1 MEKRRYFK
9 KTNDAL
15 REEVRAKAN
24 RNREPS
30 VGIIDSQSVKTVD
43 VSGDRGY
50 DSAKKVNGRKRHI
63 VVDILGLILA
73 VEVHKG
79 NIQDRDGAKIV
90 LSKMI
95 GMYPRLKLI
104 WADNGYSGQLIEWVK
119 VTCNWILDIVKRPA
133 GMKGFEV
140 LPHRWVV
147 ERTFGWL
154 SKNRRLSKDYECLTE
169 TSEAMIYTAMIRLM
183 VKRLAKT

>member
-1 MEKRRYFK
+1 M
-9 KTNDAL
+9 
-15 REEVRAKAN
+15 RAKAN

-43 VSGDRGY
+43 VPGDRGY
-50 DSAKKVNGRKRHI
+50 DSAKKINGRKRHI

-73 VEVHKG
+73 VVVHKG
-79 NIQDRDGAKIV
+79 NIQDRDGGKIV

-95 GMYPRLKLI
+95 GIYPRLELI
-104 WADNGYSGQLIEWVK
+104 WADGGYRGQLIEWVK
-119 VTCNWILDIVKRPA
+119 GTCNWILEIVKRNDDV
-133 GMKGFEV
+133 KGFKI
-140 LPHRWVV
+140 LPHRWIV

-154 SKNRRLSKDYECLTE
+154 SKYRRLSKDYECLPE
-169 TSEAMIYTAMIRLM
+169 TSETMIYTAMIRLM

>member
-1 MEKRRYFK
+1 
-9 KTNDAL
+9 
-15 REEVRAKAN
+15 VRLKAN

-43 VSGDRGY
+43 IAGDRGY

-73 VEVHKG
+73 VVVHKG

-90 LSKMI
+90 LLKMTGI
-95 GMYPRLKLI
+95 YPRLKLI
-104 WADNGYSGQLIEWVK
+104 WADHGYCGQLIDWVK
-119 VTCNWILDIVKRPA
+119 NTCNLVLEIVKRPS
-133 GMKGFEV
+133 GMRGFEV
-140 LPHRWVV
+140 LPHRWIV

-154 SKNRRLSKDYECLTE
+154 SKYRRLSKDYECLTE

-183 VKRLAKT
+183 VKRLART

>member
-1 MEKRRYFK
+1 MRG
-9 KTNDAL
+9 
-15 REEVRAKAN
+15 KAN

-43 VSGDRGY
+43 ISGDRGY

-90 LSKMI
+90 LL
-95 GMYPRLKLI
+95 YPRLKLI
-104 WADNGYSGQLIEWVK
+104 WADHGYSGQLVDWVK
-119 VTCNWILDIVKRPA
+119 VTCNWILDIVKRPS
-133 GMKGFEV
+133 GMKGFKV

-154 SKNRRLSKDYECLTE
+154 NKYRRLSKDYECLTD

-183 VKRLAKT
+183 VRRLART

>member
-1 MEKRRYFK
+1 MRG
-9 KTNDAL
+9 
-15 REEVRAKAN
+15 KAN

-43 VSGDRGY
+43 ISGDRGY

-90 LSKMI
+90 LSKII

-104 WADNGYSGQLIEWVK
+104 WADHGYSGQLVDWVK

-133 GMKGFEV
+133 GMKGFKV

-154 SKNRRLSKDYECLTE
+154 NKYRRLSKDYECLTD

-183 VKRLAKT
+183 VRRLART